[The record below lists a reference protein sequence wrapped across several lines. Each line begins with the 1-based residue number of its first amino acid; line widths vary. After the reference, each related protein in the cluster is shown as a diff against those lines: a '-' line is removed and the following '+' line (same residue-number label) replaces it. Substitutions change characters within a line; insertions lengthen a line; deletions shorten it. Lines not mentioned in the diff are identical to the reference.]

1 MNTILIDKLTD
12 GLNNQ
17 QKQAVE
23 MPLNSFTKVVAGAGT
38 GKTKIISKRYIKLV
52 NDLIESGTVEKPLEH
67 LLVITFTQKAAAEM
81 KERILK
87 ELKENNINH
96 YGQENKI
103 STIHSFCSNILR
115 RHSIE
120 ANLSPD
126 FKLAEDTKLNE
137 IYETIIRKIRYGEYK
152 TIEFID
158 EILSELNLSSDILE
172 YKNILKLKSAGK
184 LEAVFDSVLPII
196 KQVKSLGLTPK
207 EFLDKTLSANSHYSS
222 FVAKFLKEKYCCE
235 HFSDIYSDENMMMED
250 WCKLFKYTV
259 FTNENYK
266 NYADIDVFANLLIAI
281 VNKNNAKKSP
291 KTDFW
296 TPKYDCIK
304 DFGSSMIN
312 EITEVENLLTKVIA
326 IIYAV
331 YQRHLEELDLV
342 DFDDLINK
350 TLCIFKNN
358 EVIRSYYKKYFK
370 HIIVDEFQ
378 DTSGAQLE
386 LLMTLISDEAP
397 NLTVVG
403 DRKQSIYA
411 FRYARMENLD
421 LIQEKIEKK
430 FAKNANIDLS
440 EKIKV
445 IKLETNYRST
455 AQVLEAVNAVTK
467 CSLLLN
473 EPLMAFSEETIPH
486 SVKFTKPEKCQN
498 ASKYRD
504 VEAKYFAKEIN
515 DVMQRDGLKY
525 KDFAV
530 LVSAHDEADFIEE
543 QLAKYGIPSVK
554 KVNTSYF
561 EKNAVKNIMFLFK
574 FVQNIKNEIALVK
587 LLEIKYSDREIYN
600 FKTALDKTV
609 GNIGDDD
616 ISMLNM
622 SEKIIKT
629 FEKNCFDEIDCSE
642 EIKNTVEM
650 LLDTVLSISK
660 NKNSL
665 SLTAIFYK
673 LTEVY
678 RSYNNLS
685 GVEKILEDINITV
698 FEKILADYVQNS
710 GYTSVKNFI
719 EYIATISAD
728 KNFEMPAVFSGDV
741 DAVNL
746 LTIHASKGLEF
757 PYTFVAGLSSLGKKS
772 HDYGVYVELN
782 EGVGNFG
789 LIIENF
795 NGKNSLKSMIY
806 KQIYKAPREYAE
818 AKRRFY
824 VAVSRAKKYL
834 NVMICNQPAKYI
846 KDLTEHNAKK
856 GENFAPLE
864 HLVYP
869 IENDNIS
876 VNKRPM
882 KVPSSNTDTGL
893 KVIAPK
899 FNEPH
904 KETLFLSFSKIN
916 TFHHCQRKFLY
927 NSVYR
932 YPQIGEKAQSASVG
946 TLLHGLIYQSFIN
959 EKVLNFDEIKI
970 FLQDINTDKVVTDK
984 VISLYS
990 SFAKSRYADLFS
1002 NRIRSEYGFEFEY
1015 KNAVFK
1021 GDIDLIVQNSD
1032 DTIDIIDFKT
1042 NENLE
1047 NALADYNK
1055 QMFIYKKAMEVQG
1068 FVVRNLIFANVKTDF
1083 VTDFEVQD
1091 AELEKARKEIISDI
1105 KNIKEIM
1112 QSKQPITQVSEDC
1125 RNCGYSYLCL
1135 KN

>member
-52 NDLIESGTVEKPLEH
+52 NDLLEDKSVEKPLEH

-103 STIHSFCSNILR
+103 STIHSFCSDILR

-126 FKLAEDTKLNE
+126 FKLAEDTQLEK
-137 IYETIIRKIRYGEYK
+137 IYETIIRKIHCGEYA
-152 TIEFID
+152 TIDFID
-158 EILSELNLSSDILE
+158 EVLSDLNLSSDILE
-172 YKNILKLKSAGK
+172 HKNILKLKSAGS
-184 LEAVFDSVLPII
+184 LESVFSSVLPVI
-196 KQVKSLGLTPK
+196 KQVKSLGLTPQ

-222 FVAKFLKEKYCCE
+222 FIAKFLKEKYSCS
-235 HFSDIYSDENMMMED
+235 HFSNIYSDENMMVED
-250 WCKLFKYTV
+250 WCNFFKNNT
-259 FTNENYK
+259 FADENYK
-266 NYADIDVFANLLIAI
+266 NYSDKDVFENLLKIS

-455 AQVLEAVNAVTK
+455 AQVLEAVNAVTEH
-467 CSLLLN
+467 SLALDEALS
-473 EPLMAFSEETIPH
+473 AFSEETIPH

-504 VEAKYFAKEIN
+504 VEVKYFAKEIN

-600 FKTALDKTV
+600 FKTSLDKTV

-622 SEKIIKT
+622 SEKILKT

-660 NKNSL
+660 NKNTL

-673 LTEVY
+673 LTDVY

-685 GVEKILEDINITV
+685 GVEKILEDIDITV

-710 GYTSVKNFI
+710 GYTSIKNFI

-728 KNFEMPAVFSGDV
+728 KNFEMPAVFSGEF

-757 PYTFVAGLSSLGKKS
+757 PYTFVAGLSSLGRKS

-789 LIIENF
+789 LIIEKF
-795 NGKNSLKSMIY
+795 NGKSSLKSLIY

-856 GENFAPLE
+856 GENYAPLE

-899 FNEPH
+899 FNDTQ
-904 KETLFLSFSKIN
+904 KEKLSLSFSKIN
-916 TFHHCQRKFLY
+916 TFNHCQRKFLY

-932 YPQIGEKAQSASVG
+932 YPEIGEKSQCASVG
-946 TLLHGLIYQSFIN
+946 TILHGLICYSFVN
-959 EKVLNFDEIKI
+959 EKVLNFDEIEI
-970 FLQDINTDKVVTDK
+970 FLQDVKADKVVMDK

-990 SFAKSRYADLFS
+990 SFAKSRYSTLLKKETF
-1002 NRIRSEYGFEFEY
+1002 SEYGFEFEY

-1021 GDIDLIVQNSD
+1021 GDIDLIVKNSD

-1047 NALADYNK
+1047 KSLADYNK
-1055 QMFIYKKAMEVQG
+1055 QMFVYKSAVEEQR
-1068 FVVRNLIFANVKTDF
+1068 FSVRKLVFANIKTDT
-1083 VTDFEVQD
+1083 VTDFEVLAVD
-1091 AELEKARKEIISDI
+1091 IENAKKEINSDI
-1105 KNIKEIM
+1105 KNIKNLL
-1112 QSKQPITQVSEDC
+1112 QTKQPTVSGQNEC
-1125 RNCGYSYLCL
+1125 QYCGYRYLCV